1 MISLCNIV
9 HLWLLSR
16 NEVMKKTKIRLSC
29 MVSED
34 EMRVETL
41 SDMILFDS
49 ALANQL
55 GGMHLFAQES
65 RPNCNNNVGAD

>member
-1 MISLCNIV
+1 
-9 HLWLLSR
+9 
-16 NEVMKKTKIRLSC
+16 